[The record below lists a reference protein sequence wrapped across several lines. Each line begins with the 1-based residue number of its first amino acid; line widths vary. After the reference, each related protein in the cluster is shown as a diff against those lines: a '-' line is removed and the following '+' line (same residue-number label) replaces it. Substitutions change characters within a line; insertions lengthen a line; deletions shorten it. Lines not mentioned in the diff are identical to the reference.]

1 MSIGPVDASTSYIAP
16 VKKEKLFKNSVY
28 ELNILVPVKERV
40 KITMMEKIERRT
52 MLKALGALSVGAAT
66 PAVSKAEV
74 LVQAFETREKS
85 IECDILVIGGGTAG
99 TVAAIQAARA
109 GSKTVLVE
117 FGSQLGGTTTTGG
130 VSFPGIFH
138 AWGKQVI
145 GGIGWELVRECVAM
159 NDDQLPD
166 FSIPHG
172 RSHPKHQVWINGPL
186 YTLLAEDKCLEAG
199 VELRFYETP
208 YKIEFKKGKWVVET
222 VGKGT
227 HTQITC
233 DQLIDCTGNALVTS
247 MAGFNVLREAETQ
260 PGTLLFT
267 LEGYDKSRLDMDHL
281 EQLYT
286 EELKKGEMVREEFL
300 SIRGVLNSNGYTFSG
315 HVFGADSTTSEA
327 HTATN
332 INGRRALLKMLRFL
346 RTLPGC
352 EHTRVVKVQTETGVR
367 ETYRID
373 GLHQV
378 TQSEYVNG
386 KVFEDAISY
395 AYYPIDIHDKTGV
408 HPEYLPENVVATI
421 PLRAL
426 IPRGSKNFLVAGR
439 CLSSDRGANSAL
451 RVQAPCM
458 GMGQAAA
465 VAAVLASRSGKS
477 PEEVPMEDIRQ
488 LLEEHGAIVPF

>member
-1 MSIGPVDASTSYIAP
+1 M
-16 VKKEKLFKNSVY
+16 K
-28 ELNILVPVKERV
+28 
-40 KITMMEKIERRT
+40 KIERRT
-52 MLKALGALSVGAAT
+52 MLKSMGVLSLGMAA
-66 PAVSKAEV
+66 PSMARGEK
-74 LVQAFETREKS
+74 LVEPYETKRKQIS
-85 IECDILVIGGGTAG
+85 TDILVVGGGTAG
-99 TVAAIQAARA
+99 TVAAIQSARA
-109 GSKTVLVE
+109 GAKTVLVE

-145 GGIGWELVRECVAM
+145 GGIGWELVQECVAM
-159 NDDQLPD
+159 NDDTLPN

-172 RSHPKHQVWINGPL
+172 RSHPKHQLYINGPL

-208 YKIEFKKGKWVVET
+208 YKIKFKRDKWIVET

-233 DQLIDCTGNALVTS
+233 NQIIDCTGNALVTS
-247 MAGFNVLREAETQ
+247 MAGFNVLREAVTQ

-267 LEGYDKSRLDMDHL
+267 LEGYDISQLDMESL

-286 EELKKGEMVREEFL
+286 EELKKGEMHRKDFR

-315 HVFGADSTTSEA
+315 HVFGADSTTSET
-327 HTATN
+327 HTITN
-332 INGRRALLKMLRFL
+332 ISGRKSLFKMLRFL

-352 EHTRVVKVQTETGVR
+352 ENTRVVKVQTETGVR

-373 GLHQV
+373 GLYKI
-378 TQSEYVNG
+378 TQSDYVSG

-395 AYYPIDIHDKTGV
+395 AYYPIDIHDESGV
-408 HPEYLPENVVATI
+408 HPEYLSENVVATI

-426 IPRGSKNFLVAGR
+426 IPRGSKNLSVAGR

-465 VAAVLASRSGKS
+465 VAAVLASRSGTT
-477 PEEVPMEDIRQ
+477 PAEVPMEDIRQ
-488 LLEEHGAIVPF
+488 LLEEHGAIIPAQV

>member
-1 MSIGPVDASTSYIAP
+1 M
-16 VKKEKLFKNSVY
+16 KK
-28 ELNILVPVKERV
+28 
-40 KITMMEKIERRT
+40 MERRT
-52 MLKALGALSVGAAT
+52 MIKSMGVLSLGMASSPLSAGERL
-66 PAVSKAEV
+66 AEPYEV
-74 LVQAFETREKS
+74 RKKEIST
-85 IECDILVIGGGTAG
+85 DILVVGGGTAG

-109 GSKTVLVE
+109 GAKTVLVE
-117 FGSQLGGTTTTGG
+117 LGSQLGGTTTTAG

-145 GGIGWELVRECVAM
+145 GGIGWELVQECVAM

-166 FSIPHG
+166 FNIPHG
-172 RSHPKHQVWINGPL
+172 RNHPKHQVWINGPL

-208 YKIEFKKGKWVVET
+208 HRIKFKKDRWIVET

-233 DQLIDCTGNALVTS
+233 KQLIDCTGNALVTS
-247 MAGFNVLREAETQ
+247 MAGFDVLREAETQ

-267 LEGYDKSRLDMDHL
+267 LEGFDKSKLDMDHL
-281 EQLYT
+281 EHLYA

-300 SIRGVLNSNGYTFSG
+300 SIRGVLNSTGYTFSG
-315 HVFGADSTTSEA
+315 HVFGADSTTSET

-332 INGRRALLKMLRFL
+332 ISGRRALYRMLRFL

-352 EHTRVVKVQTETGVR
+352 EHTRVGKVQSETGVR

-378 TQSEYVNG
+378 TQSEYLNG

-395 AYYPIDIHDKTGV
+395 AYYPIDIHNKTGV
-408 HPEYLPENVVATI
+408 HKEYLAEDVVATI
-421 PLRAL
+421 PLRTL
-426 IPRGSKNFLVAGR
+426 IPRRSKNFLVAGR
-439 CLSSDRGANSAL
+439 CLSSDRAANSAL

-465 VAAVLASRSGKS
+465 ACAVVASRSGAT
-477 PEEVPMEDIRQ
+477 PAEVPMKDIRN
-488 LLEEHGAIVPF
+488 LLKEHGAIIPS

>member
-1 MSIGPVDASTSYIAP
+1 MKKMERRSMLKSMGVLSLGMATTPLSAGEKLAEPYEIR
-16 VKKEKLFKNSVY
+16 KKEIS
-28 ELNILVPVKERV
+28 
-40 KITMMEKIERRT
+40 T
-52 MLKALGALSVGAAT
+52 
-66 PAVSKAEV
+66 
-74 LVQAFETREKS
+74 
-85 IECDILVIGGGTAG
+85 DILVVGGGTAG
-99 TVAAIQAARA
+99 TIAAIQAARA
-109 GSKTVLVE
+109 GAKTVLVE
-117 FGSQLGGTTTTGG
+117 LGSQLGGTTTTAG

-145 GGIGWELVRECVAM
+145 GGIGWELVQECVTL
-159 NDDQLPD
+159 NDDQLPN

-172 RSHPKHQVWINGPL
+172 RNHPKHQVWINGPL

-208 YKIEFKKGKWVVET
+208 YRIKFKNERWIVET

-233 DQLIDCTGNALVTS
+233 KQLIDCTGNALVTS
-247 MAGFNVLREAETQ
+247 MAGFDVLREAETQ

-267 LEGYDKSRLDMDHL
+267 LEGYDKSKLDMDHL
-281 EQLYT
+281 EHLYR
-286 EELKKGEMVREEFL
+286 EELKKGDLVREEFL

-315 HVFGADSTTSEA
+315 HVFGADSTTSET

-332 INGRRALLKMLRFL
+332 INGRRALYKMLRFL

-408 HPEYLPENVVATI
+408 HPEYLAENVVATI

-426 IPRGSKNFLVAGR
+426 IPRGSKNLLVAGR

-458 GMGQAAA
+458 SMGQAAA
-465 VAAVLASRSGKS
+465 ASAVLASRSGET
-477 PEEVPMEDIRQ
+477 PAEVPVKDIRN
-488 LLEEHGAIVPF
+488 LLKEHGAIIPS

>member
-1 MSIGPVDASTSYIAP
+1 M
-16 VKKEKLFKNSVY
+16 
-28 ELNILVPVKERV
+28 
-40 KITMMEKIERRT
+40 
-52 MLKALGALSVGAAT
+52 GALSLGVMAPSLAEG
-66 PAVSKAEV
+66 EV
-74 LVQAFETREKS
+74 LADPFETKLNSLET
-85 IECDILVIGGGTAG
+85 DILVVGGGTAG

-109 GSKTVLVE
+109 GAKTVLVE

-145 GGIGWELVRECVAM
+145 GGIGWELVQECVAM
-159 NDDQLPD
+159 NDDLLPN

-172 RSHPKHQVWINGPL
+172 RSHPKHQVFINGPL

-208 YKIEFKKGKWVVET
+208 YKIKFKKDKWIVET
-222 VGKGT
+222 VGKGS
-227 HTQITC
+227 HTEITC
-233 DQLIDCTGNALVTS
+233 RQLIDCTGNALVTS
-247 MAGFNVLREAETQ
+247 MAGCKVLREAETQ

-267 LEGYDKSRLDMDHL
+267 LEGYDKSQLDMDHL
-281 EQLYT
+281 EHLYA
-286 EELKKGEMVREEFL
+286 EELKKGDMVREEFL

-315 HVFGADSTTSEA
+315 HVFGADSTTSET
-327 HTATN
+327 HTSTN
-332 INGRRALLKMLRFL
+332 INGRRSLYKMLRFL

-367 ETYRID
+367 ETYRIV

-378 TQSEYVNG
+378 TQSEYVSG
-386 KVFEDAISY
+386 KVFNDAISY

-426 IPRGSKNFLVAGR
+426 IPRGSKNLLVAGR

-451 RVQAPCM
+451 RVQASCM
-458 GMGQAAA
+458 AMGQAAA
-465 VAAVLASRSGKS
+465 VAAVLASKLGCT
-477 PEEVPMEDIRQ
+477 PAEVPIDDIKQ
-488 LLEEHGAIVPF
+488 ELKEHGAIVPHQKSV

>member
-1 MSIGPVDASTSYIAP
+1 MGTLSLGLAAP
-16 VKKEKLFKNSVY
+16 SMARGEELVEPY
-28 ELNILVPVKERV
+28 ETKRK
-40 KITMMEKIERRT
+40 KITT
-52 MLKALGALSVGAAT
+52 
-66 PAVSKAEV
+66 
-74 LVQAFETREKS
+74 
-85 IECDILVIGGGTAG
+85 DILVVGGGTAG

-138 AWGKQVI
+138 AWGKQII
-145 GGIGWELVRECVAM
+145 GGIGWELVEECVAM
-159 NDDQLPD
+159 NDDELPN

-172 RSHPKHQVWINGPL
+172 RSHPKHQVYLNGPL

-199 VELRFYETP
+199 VDIRFYETP
-208 YKIEFKKGKWVVET
+208 FKVKFKRDKWIVET

-227 HTQITC
+227 HTQISC
-233 DQLIDCTGNALVTS
+233 NQIIDCTGNALVTS
-247 MAGFNVLREAETQ
+247 MAGFNVLRETETQ

-267 LEGYDKSRLDMDHL
+267 LEGYDKSQLDIDHL
-281 EQLYT
+281 EHLYT
-286 EELKKGEMVREEFL
+286 EELKKGDMVREEFL

-315 HVFGADSTTSEA
+315 HIFGADSTTSET
-327 HTATN
+327 HTTTN
-332 INGRRALLKMLRFL
+332 INGRKALFKMLRFL

-352 EHTRVVKVQTETGVR
+352 ENTRVVKVQTETGVR

-378 TQSEYVNG
+378 RQSEYVNG

-408 HPEYLPENVVATI
+408 HPEYLSENVVATI

-426 IPRGSKNFLVAGR
+426 IPRGSKNLIVAGR

-465 VAAVLASRSGKS
+465 VAAVLANRSGKT
-477 PEEVPMEDIRQ
+477 PAEVPMEEIRQ
-488 LLEEHGAIVPF
+488 LLEEHGAIVPARV

>member
-1 MSIGPVDASTSYIAP
+1 M
-16 VKKEKLFKNSVY
+16 K
-28 ELNILVPVKERV
+28 
-40 KITMMEKIERRT
+40 KIERRT
-52 MLKALGALSVGAAT
+52 MLKSMGALSLGMAAPSMARGEKLVEPFET
-66 PAVSKAEV
+66 KRKRISTDV
-74 LVQAFETREKS
+74 LV
-85 IECDILVIGGGTAG
+85 VGGGTAG
-99 TVAAIQAARA
+99 TIAAIQAARA
-109 GSKTVLVE
+109 GAKTLLVE

-145 GGIGWELVRECVAM
+145 GGIGWELVQECVAM
-159 NDDQLPD
+159 NDDELPN

-172 RSHPKHQVWINGPL
+172 RNHPRHQVLINGPL

-208 YKIEFKKGKWVVET
+208 YKIEFKKDKWIVET

-227 HTQITC
+227 HTEITC
-233 DQLIDCTGNALVTS
+233 NQIIDCTGNALVTS

-267 LEGYDKSRLDMDHL
+267 LEGYDKSQLDIDHL
-281 EQLYT
+281 EQLYS
-286 EELKKGEMVREEFL
+286 EELKKGEMVRKEFL

-315 HVFGADSTTSEA
+315 HVFGADSTTSET
-327 HTATN
+327 HSITN
-332 INGRRALLKMLRFL
+332 INGRKALFKMLRFL

-352 EHTRVVKVQTETGVR
+352 ENTRVVKVQTETGVR

-373 GLHQV
+373 GLYKI
-378 TQSEYVNG
+378 TQSDYVTG

-395 AYYPIDIHDKTGV
+395 AYYPIDIHDESGV
-408 HPEYLPENVVATI
+408 HPEYLSENVVATI
-421 PLRAL
+421 PMRAL
-426 IPRGSKNFLVAGR
+426 IPRGSKNLLVAGR

-465 VAAVLASRSGKS
+465 VAAVLASRSGKT
-477 PEEVPMEDIRQ
+477 PAEVPMEDIQQ
-488 LLEEHGAIVPF
+488 LLEEHGAIVPAQV

>member
-1 MSIGPVDASTSYIAP
+1 M
-16 VKKEKLFKNSVY
+16 K
-28 ELNILVPVKERV
+28 
-40 KITMMEKIERRT
+40 KIERRT
-52 MLKALGALSVGAAT
+52 MLKSMG
-66 PAVSKAEV
+66 AVSLGMAAPSLARGEELAEPYV
-74 LVQAFETREKS
+74 TKTKEITT
-85 IECDILVIGGGTAG
+85 DILVVGGGTAG
-99 TVAAIQAARA
+99 TIAAIQAARTGA
-109 GSKTVLVE
+109 KTVLLE

-130 VSFPGIFH
+130 VTFPGIFH

-145 GGIGWELVRECVAM
+145 GGIGWELVSECAAM
-159 NDDQLPD
+159 NDDELPD

-172 RSHPKHQVWINGPL
+172 RSHPKHQVLINGPL

-199 VELRFYETP
+199 VDLRFYETP
-208 YKIEFKKGKWVVET
+208 FRIEFKKGKWIVET

-227 HTQITC
+227 HNRISC
-233 DQLIDCTGNALVTS
+233 DQLIDCTGNALVAS
-247 MAGFNVLREAETQ
+247 MAGYHVLRESVIQ
-260 PGTLLFT
+260 PGTLLFK
-267 LEGYDKSRLDMDHL
+267 LEGYDRSQLDMAHL
-281 EQLYT
+281 EHRYK
-286 EELKKGEMVREEFL
+286 EELKKGDMVREEFM
-300 SIRGVLNSNGYTFSG
+300 SIRGVLNSSGYTFSG
-315 HVFGADSTTSEA
+315 HVFGADSTTSET

-332 INGRRALLKMLRFL
+332 ISGRKALLKMLRFL

-352 EHTRVVKVQTETGVR
+352 EHTRVAQLQTETGVR

-373 GLHQV
+373 GLHKV
-378 TQSEYVNG
+378 TQEEYVSG

-408 HPEYLPENVVATI
+408 HPEYLSENVVATI

-426 IPRGSKNFLVAGR
+426 IPRGSRNLLVAGR

-477 PEEVPMEDIRQ
+477 PEEVPMEDIRR
-488 LLEEHGAIVPF
+488 LLKEHGAILPEKV

>member
-1 MSIGPVDASTSYIAP
+1 
-16 VKKEKLFKNSVY
+16 
-28 ELNILVPVKERV
+28 
-40 KITMMEKIERRT
+40 
-52 MLKALGALSVGAAT
+52 MLKSMGALSLGMAAPSMARGEKLVEPFET
-66 PAVSKAEV
+66 KRKRISTDV
-74 LVQAFETREKS
+74 LV
-85 IECDILVIGGGTAG
+85 VGGGTAG
-99 TVAAIQAARA
+99 TIAAIQAARA
-109 GSKTVLVE
+109 GAKTLLVE

-145 GGIGWELVRECVAM
+145 GGIGWELVQECVAM
-159 NDDQLPD
+159 NDDELPN

-172 RSHPKHQVWINGPL
+172 RNHPRHQVLINGPL

-208 YKIEFKKGKWVVET
+208 YKIEFKKDKWIVET

-227 HTQITC
+227 HTEITC
-233 DQLIDCTGNALVTS
+233 NQIIDCTGNALVTS

-267 LEGYDKSRLDMDHL
+267 LEGYDKSQLDIDHL
-281 EQLYT
+281 EQLYS
-286 EELKKGEMVREEFL
+286 EELKKGEMVRKEFL

-315 HVFGADSTTSEA
+315 HVFGADSTTSET
-327 HTATN
+327 HSITN
-332 INGRRALLKMLRFL
+332 INGRKALFKMLRFL

-352 EHTRVVKVQTETGVR
+352 ENTRVVKVQTETGVR

-373 GLHQV
+373 GLYKI
-378 TQSEYVNG
+378 TQSDYVTG

-395 AYYPIDIHDKTGV
+395 AYYPIDIHDESGV
-408 HPEYLPENVVATI
+408 HPEYLSENVVATI
-421 PLRAL
+421 PMRAL
-426 IPRGSKNFLVAGR
+426 IPRGSKNLLVAGR

-465 VAAVLASRSGKS
+465 VAAVLASRSGKT
-477 PEEVPMEDIRQ
+477 PAEVPMEDIQQ
-488 LLEEHGAIVPF
+488 LLEEHGAIVPAQV

>member
-1 MSIGPVDASTSYIAP
+1 MSLGMATPRLFAGEKLAEPYENR
-16 VKKEKLFKNSVY
+16 KKEIS
-28 ELNILVPVKERV
+28 
-40 KITMMEKIERRT
+40 T
-52 MLKALGALSVGAAT
+52 
-66 PAVSKAEV
+66 
-74 LVQAFETREKS
+74 
-85 IECDILVIGGGTAG
+85 DILVVGGGTAG
-99 TVAAIQAARA
+99 TIAAIQAARA
-109 GSKTVLVE
+109 GAKTVLVE
-117 FGSQLGGTTTTGG
+117 LGSQLGGTITSAG

-145 GGIGWELVRECVAM
+145 GGIGWELVQECVTL
-159 NDDQLPD
+159 NDDQLPN

-172 RSHPKHQVWINGPL
+172 RNHPKHQVWINGPL
-186 YTLLAEDKCLEAG
+186 FTLLAEDKCLEAG

-208 YKIEFKKGKWVVET
+208 YRIKFKKDRWIVET

-227 HTQITC
+227 HTKITC
-233 DQLIDCTGNALVTS
+233 KQLIDCTGNALVTS
-247 MAGFNVLREAETQ
+247 MAGFDVLREAETQ

-267 LEGYDKSRLDMDHL
+267 LEGYDKSKLNMDHL
-281 EQLYT
+281 EHRYT
-286 EELKKGEMVREEFL
+286 EELKKGDMVREEFR
-300 SIRGVLNSNGYTFSG
+300 SIQGVLNSNGYTFSG
-315 HVFGADSTTSEA
+315 HVLGADSTTSET

-332 INGRRALLKMLRFL
+332 INGRRALYKMLRFL

-408 HPEYLPENVVATI
+408 HPENLAENVVATI

-426 IPRGSKNFLVAGR
+426 IPRGSKNLLVAGR

-458 GMGQAAA
+458 SMGQAAA
-465 VAAVLASRSGKS
+465 AAAVLASRSGKT
-477 PEEVPMEDIRQ
+477 PAEVPLKDIRH
-488 LLEEHGAIVPF
+488 LLEEHGAIIPS